1 VNSARLMYLFSFM
14 FGLAFGS
21 FLNVCIHRIPLKKSI
36 ITPPS
41 SCPKCGESIKFYDNI
56 PVISYII
63 LLGRCRQCRYPIPW
77 RYPAVEIMTGLL
89 CLSLF
94 IKYGLTYQYI
104 LFFLFFS
111 ALVTISFIDIQY
123 QIIPDVISLPGI
135 VAGWTASFV
144 LPESSWMDSLFG
156 IMAGGGVLFG
166 VASVYERLTGKTG
179 MGGGDIK
186 LLAMIGA
193 WLGWRSIFPVI
204 MISSSVGAVIGSV
217 ALMISGKGL
226 RVRIP
231 FGPFLS
237 LGAIVYLFWGND
249 LVQWYFAL
257 FE

>member
-1 VNSARLMYLFSFM
+1 VNSARLIYLFSFM

-21 FLNVCIHRIPLKKSI
+21 FLNVCIYRIPLKKSI

-63 LLGRCRQCRYPIPW
+63 LLGRCRQCSYPISW

-89 CLSLF
+89 SLSLF

-144 LPESSWMDSLFG
+144 LPYLSWMDSLFG

-166 VASVYERLTGKTG
+166 VAAVYERLTGKTG

-186 LLAMIGA
+186 LLAMIWA

-204 MISSSVGAVIGSV
+204 MVSSSIGAVIGSV
-217 ALMISGKGL
+217 ALVIAGKGL